1 MNIFESIVSAFSSVF
16 SNKMRTFLTMLG
28 IIIGISAVIMI
39 TSIGQGFKSA
49 LNEEFSGIGSNVIA
63 IYLMS
68 WNQVVKDS
76 DELDMDD
83 VDLMYKHPNI
93 EYVAP
98 RRDANCSVELK
109 NPENEQSCYILGTT
123 AEYKN
128 SFKSEMLYGR
138 FLNER
143 DYATNS
149 KVVVIDEW
157 LAQSAFG
164 RKDVLGEKIKMKF
177 SNTDEYATIV
187 GVLKSEKGQ
196 TMSVYSSSTA
206 YMPINA
212 LNDIMDDDKEIEYLY
227 AGVKDT
233 SKLQQTTGELIKLI
247 EVKHKNED
255 KYRVESYMDQ
265 VNMINNSLNM
275 VTSFI
280 SFVAA
285 ISLIVGGVGVM
296 NIMLVTVTER
306 TREIGIRKSLG
317 ATNSNIRTQFLI
329 EAMILSFLGGLI
341 GIVFGYLGGVGV
353 ASIITKVSTTAIR
366 PIISV
371 PVVLG
376 TVIISSLIGII
387 FGVYPAG
394 KAAKL
399 DPIEALRY
407 E

>member
-1 MNIFESIVSAFSSVF
+1 
-16 SNKMRTFLTMLG
+16 MRTFLTMLG

-247 EVKHKNED
+247 EVKHKNKD

>member
-109 NPENEQSCYILGTT
+109 NPENEQSCYIFGTT

-187 GVLKSEKGQ
+187 GILKSEKGQ